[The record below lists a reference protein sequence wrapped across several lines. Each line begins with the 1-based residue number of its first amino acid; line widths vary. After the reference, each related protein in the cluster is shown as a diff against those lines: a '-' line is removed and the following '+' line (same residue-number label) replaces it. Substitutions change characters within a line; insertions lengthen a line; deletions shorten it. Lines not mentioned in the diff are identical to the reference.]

1 VSQVNLLPP
10 EILELQ
16 IWQRRKLAVIV
27 AGAVVAA
34 LLIGYWLYLGT
45 QLSGVQSDIEAQNR
59 TNESIRTSI
68 EQKQKFADLQTE
80 AQAKEGLLATAYQGE
95 VSFSSL
101 LMDFSRVI
109 PADAFVDSLTL
120 QVQDPTTGEAAAGA
134 ATSSELVGSITGSG
148 QAVSVDSLAT
158 FLTRLESVK
167 GWVNPFIST
176 VDRVEEV
183 NGFAYSLSVDLSD
196 EVVTD
201 RGKEASGAAG

>member
-16 IWQRRKLAVIV
+16 IWQRRKVAVIV

-45 QLSGVQSDIEAQNR
+45 QLSGVNSDIEAQNQ

-68 EQKQKFADLQTE
+68 AQKQKFADLQTE
-80 AQAKEGLLATAYQGE
+80 AQAKEGLLAAAYQGE

-120 QVQDPTTGEAAAGA
+120 QVQDPTTGEAAAGE

-176 VDRVEEV
+176 VDRVEAV
-183 NGFAYSLSVDLSD
+183 NGFAYSLSVDLTD

-201 RGKEASGAAG
+201 RGKGASGAAG

>member
-45 QLSGVQSDIEAQNR
+45 QLSGVQSDIEAQNQ

>member
-1 VSQVNLLPP
+1 MSQVNLLPP

-16 IWQRRKLAVIV
+16 IWQRRKVAVIV

-45 QLSGVQSDIEAQNR
+45 QLSGVNSDIEAQNQ

-68 EQKQKFADLQTE
+68 AQKQKFADLQTE
-80 AQAKEGLLATAYQGE
+80 AQAKEGLLAAAYQGE

-120 QVQDPTTGEAAAGA
+120 QVQDPTTGEAAAGE

-176 VDRVEEV
+176 VDRVEAV
-183 NGFAYSLSVDLSD
+183 NGFAYSLSVDLTD

-201 RGKEASGAAG
+201 RGKGASGAAG

>member
-27 AGAVVAA
+27 VGAVVAA

-45 QLSGVQSDIEAQNR
+45 QLSSVDSDIEAQNQ
-59 TNESIRTSI
+59 TNESVRTSI

-120 QVQDPTTGEAAAGA
+120 QVQDPTTGEAAAGE

>member
-45 QLSGVQSDIEAQNR
+45 QLSGVQSDIEAQNQ

-120 QVQDPTTGEAAAGA
+120 QVQDPTTGVAAAGA